1 MENDDPFV
9 VRVGTFF
16 LVIGAG
22 AFLLFVFSDIAEK
35 VDFDYLFVAV
45 LLIGLGWYMRRS
57 KAKPPPAGRFSWVK
71 RRLGKGGSKP
81 VAKPNPEA
89 EED

>member
-1 MENDDPFV
+1 MENDDPFI

-16 LVIGAG
+16 LVIGLG
-22 AFLLFVFSDIAEK
+22 AFVLFVISDIVEK
-35 VDFDYLFVAV
+35 VDFDFLFVAV
-45 LLIGLGWYMRRS
+45 LLIGIGWYMRRGKS
-57 KAKPPPAGRFSWVK
+57 KPPPATRFSWIK

-89 EED
+89 EEE